1 MSDVIIVGGGIG
13 GLTAALMLA
22 RAGIACRVYEAAP
35 EIKPIG
41 VGINILPHAAKAFV
55 ELGLESA
62 LAKVAVTTADA
73 CFFNRFGQLI
83 YREPLG
89 RNAGFDWPQFS
100 IHRGDLHQALFEACR
115 SRIGAER
122 ILTGWRCTGF
132 EQDERSAT
140 VRFQDAATNAA
151 LPAQSGAAVI
161 GCDGINSVVRKQLYP
176 DEGDP
181 IYSGV
186 NMWRGVT
193 RWRPFLSGACMT
205 RAGWLATG
213 KMVIYPIRNN
223 IDAEGRQLVNWVA
236 EVETPNYRRRD
247 WNRPGDINDFIGHY
261 ADWHFDWL
269 DVPAFIR
276 ASDIILEFP
285 MVDQD
290 PLPRWSFG
298 RVTLLGDAAHP
309 MYPRGSNGAGQ
320 AILDAR
326 ALADSLAKNS
336 DPVEALAAYESQ
348 RLGVT
353 ASVVRMNR
361 QNPPDAILR
370 EVYLRT
376 GDKPFKRI
384 EDVIAVD
391 ELRAL
396 SDGYK
401 RVTGSDRETL
411 GAARAAKSA

>member
-1 MSDVIIVGGGIG
+1 MDDVIIVGGGIG
-13 GLTAALMLA
+13 GLTLALKLQ
-22 RAGIACRVYEAAP
+22 RTGIACRVYEAAP

-41 VGINILPHAAKAFV
+41 VGINILPHATRELA
-55 ELGLESA
+55 ELGLEAA
-62 LAKVAVTTADA
+62 LSKVAVTTIDA

-89 RNAGFDWPQFS
+89 RHAGYEWPQFS
-100 IHRGDLHQALFEACR
+100 IHRGDLHAVLLDACK
-115 SRIGAER
+115 SRIGAGR
-122 ILTGWRCTGF
+122 IFAGWRGVGV
-132 EQDERSAT
+132 EHDRSGAT
-140 VRFQDAATNAA
+140 AYFQDAITRED
-151 LPAQSGAAVI
+151 LPPQRGAVAI
-161 GCDGINSVVRKQLYP
+161 GCDGINSALRKQLYP

-193 RWRPFLSGACMT
+193 RWQPFLSGACMT
-205 RAGWLATG
+205 RAGWHATG
-213 KMVIYPIRNN
+213 KMVIYPIRNS

-236 EVETPNYRRRD
+236 EITTPKYKRRD
-247 WNRPGDINDFIGHY
+247 WNRPGDLNDFIGTF

-269 DVPAFIR
+269 DVPAFLR
-276 ASDIILEFP
+276 KSEMILEYP

-290 PLPRWSFG
+290 PLSRWSFG

-320 AILDAR
+320 AILDAKV
-326 ALADSLAKNS
+326 LAHSLATHA
-336 DPVEALAAYESQ
+336 DPVAALKAYEAQ
-348 RLGVT
+348 RLDAT
-353 ASVVRMNR
+353 ANVVRMNR

-370 EVYLRT
+370 EIYLRT
-376 GDKPFKRI
+376 GDKPFKNI
-384 EDVIAVD
+384 DDVIGKD

-401 RVTGSDRETL
+401 RITGSDQETL
-411 GAARAAKSA
+411 ARDPS